1 MLRSAP
7 QAPSAGRDEWGV
19 APHRCRYVQASRHR
33 LGEQSAIRD
42 TARCGD
48 RRSPRVR
55 SQIGTRSW
63 PTKQRNAV
71 RDVAMKT
78 SMTVLGLALLC
89 ALPSCGGVRYFAPN
103 NPIEDSGLMEQVR
116 EQCSSGQLSKL
127 LKSYYKSGTAEADRQ
142 QVRNML
148 VSALVLQID
157 NEFEYFATR
166 TLSTRAFTN
175 TSLDTAAAGL
185 AIASTIVGHTET
197 AKLLSGIGA
206 GVLGLRLSIDKEFFY
221 EQSTPILIA
230 QMQADRDEAYETI
243 ATGVA
248 ASTTDYPLTAAVRD
262 MGKYYQ
268 AGTLFNAFAQ
278 LAKQVNK
285 GSLTAT
291 SNPLPRLTVQDLSA
305 AAVKKIKITF
315 TNKDLPSRSINVS
328 IIGYDAADGKTTN
341 FHKTLVLTTGAD
353 GTATQEVM
361 LVPDN
366 VTNPV
371 KRVDV
376 AAPTSTPLIFEVR

>member
-1 MLRSAP
+1 
-7 QAPSAGRDEWGV
+7 
-19 APHRCRYVQASRHR
+19 
-33 LGEQSAIRD
+33 
-42 TARCGD
+42 
-48 RRSPRVR
+48 
-55 SQIGTRSW
+55 
-63 PTKQRNAV
+63 
-71 RDVAMKT
+71 MKT

-116 EQCSSGQLSKL
+116 EQCSSGQISKL

-366 VTNPV
+366 GTNPV